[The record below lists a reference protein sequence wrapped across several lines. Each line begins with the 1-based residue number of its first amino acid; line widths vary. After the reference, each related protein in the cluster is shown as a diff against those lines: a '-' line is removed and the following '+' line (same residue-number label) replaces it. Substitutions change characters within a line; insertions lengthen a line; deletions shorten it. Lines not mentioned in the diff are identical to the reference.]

1 MKEYLIKICAK
12 GTKWRV
18 YKTQEVKLLKF
29 LVEIQLKI
37 TNVVLQEHK
46 KQIQEE
52 NQNNTN
58 CLEEIQRKQRKSL
71 EKLNT
76 VLGIGKEA

>member
-1 MKEYLIKICAK
+1 MNPHLQ
-12 GTKWRV
+12 
-18 YKTQEVKLLKF
+18 TQEVKQLKF
-29 LVEIQLKI
+29 FVETQLKL
-37 TNVVLQEHK
+37 TNVVLKEYK

-58 CLEEIQRKQRKSL
+58 CLEEIQRRQRKSL

-76 VLGIGKEA
+76 VLGIGKEAERL

>member
-1 MKEYLIKICAK
+1 MCQGDKMEGLQNSRGKTVKISSRN
-12 GTKWRV
+12 T
-18 YKTQEVKLLKF
+18 
-29 LVEIQLKI
+29 IKI

-76 VLGIGKEA
+76 VLGIGKEAERL